1 MGEQIKGSTSGAVAI
16 YTEQLT
22 DSQISYIPT
31 NESEFVEGESV
42 LFVNS
47 NVQAIVNTIDVP
59 SRNISADFTFNNG
72 QSSTLFNHGFIT
84 KKSNVNTPTKK
95 IKIYF
100 TNGFFESDDTG
111 DITTVNSYGDL
122 NYRNDVQ
129 SVNGLRNT
137 DLLDIR
143 PRVSSYTVAESNRS
157 VSYTHLTLPTNRE
170 V

>member
-1 MGEQIKGSTSGAVAI
+1 M
-16 YTEQLT
+16 
-22 DSQISYIPT
+22 
-31 NESEFVEGESV
+31 
-42 LFVNS
+42 
-47 NVQAIVNTIDVP
+47 NTIDVP

-72 QSSTLFNHGFIT
+72 QTSTLFNHGFIT
-84 KKSNVNTPTKK
+84 RKSGVNSPTKK

-122 NYRNDVQ
+122 DYKNDVQ
-129 SVNGLRNT
+129 LINGRRNT

-157 VSYTHLTLPTNRE
+157 PLEFLGRSLNASGNSSFQCSCIR
-170 V
+170 